1 MNKDQVTGAAKDI
14 GGKVQE
20 KVGGLIG
27 NSHQQAEGLKLQIKG
42 NLQEIVGDLKQA
54 VKEIKD
60 NKWRNLKAES
70 ERKPN

>member
-20 KVGGLIG
+20 KVGELIG

-42 NLQEIVGDLKQA
+42 NLQETVGDLKQT
-54 VKEIKD
+54 VKEMKD
-60 NKWRNLKAES
+60 TRQRLFDADS
-70 ERKPN
+70 EKKPG